1 MDNKNEES
9 CEESLPKENRSEASI
24 ESPTRKKENNENDIS
39 PSKNWCVGPW
49 VEAKQQ
55 LNSIYTKK
63 LNSPTVTKRKQNID
77 FKRLLMPLS
86 TNNQKCVKFATEK
99 TADNILVQIHKTAD
113 ERVDARKHR
122 LPLIAHK
129 EKSKSCL
136 IQFSKSP
143 KESLI
148 DSINRVSVL
157 KYGRKYID
165 EDVHFPKIVPNNEF
179 KIKIKQKLVKYKFGR
194 EESCSSLLEKYRR
207 LI

>member
-1 MDNKNEES
+1 MNNTCEES
-9 CEESLPKENRSEASI
+9 CEESLTRENKSEASI

-63 LNSPTVTKRKQNID
+63 LNSPTAIKRKQNSD

-86 TNNQKCVKFATEK
+86 TNNQKCVKFANEK
-99 TADNILVQIHKTAD
+99 MTDITLVQIHKTAD
-113 ERVDARKHR
+113 ERMEIRKHK
-122 LPLIAHK
+122 LPLIVHK

-148 DSINRVSVL
+148 DSINKVSIL

-165 EDVHFPKIVPNNEF
+165 EDVHFPKIIPNSEF
-179 KIKIKQKLVKYKFGR
+179 KVKIKQKLVKYKFGR
-194 EESCSSLLEKYRR
+194 EESCSSLLEKFRR

>member
-1 MDNKNEES
+1 MDNK
-9 CEESLPKENRSEASI
+9 CEENSEEASPKGNKSEASI
-24 ESPTRKKENNENDIS
+24 ESPSKLKENNENDIS

-49 VEAKQQ
+49 VQAKQQ

-63 LNSPTVTKRKQNID
+63 LNSPTATKRKQPFD
-77 FKRLLMPLS
+77 LRRLLMPLS
-86 TNNQKCVKFATEK
+86 TNNQKCVKFAAEK
-99 TADNILVQIHKTAD
+99 TDNILLPVHKTAD
-113 ERVDARKHR
+113 ERLEVTRHK
-122 LPLIAHK
+122 LPSISRK

-136 IQFSKSP
+136 LQLSKSP

-148 DSINRVSVL
+148 DSINKVSIL

-165 EDVHFPKIVPNNEF
+165 EDVHFPKIVPNSEF

-194 EESCSSLLEKYRR
+194 EESCCSLLEKYRR